1 MNAIPANTD
10 QLTVYTVASYR
21 HMHAVRLFQAQL
33 RLLPGVRVLDW
44 TWAAAPLGLPVNER
58 RQWMNVGKSC
68 AMAEFCEV
76 SCGQADLMVYLG
88 DSGKD
93 TAVQIGM
100 AKAIGTP
107 ILGIAGPL
115 EEPGLMLHSAV
126 AEWVPGPFE
135 AIGRIKRMARC
146 RLHGEADQDCRS
158 CRAERSCTMATNS
171 I

>member
-1 MNAIPANTD
+1 MTNTAD
-10 QLTVYTVASYR
+10 DFKVYPVASYR

-58 RQWMNVGKSC
+58 RRWMNVGKSC

-126 AEWVPGPFE
+126 AAWVPGPFE

-158 CRAERSCTMATNS
+158 CLAERTCTMATNS

>member
-1 MNAIPANTD
+1 MTNAAD
-10 QLTVYTVASYR
+10 HLKVYTVASYR
-21 HMHAVRLFQAQL
+21 HLHAVRLFQAQL
-33 RLLPGVRVLDW
+33 RLVPGVNVLDW
-44 TWAAAPLGLPVNER
+44 TWAAAPLGLPVNKR
-58 RQWMNVGKSC
+58 RQWMDVGENC
-68 AMAEFCEV
+68 GMAEFCGA

-107 ILGIAGPL
+107 VLGIAGPL
-115 EEPGLMLHSAV
+115 EELGLMLHSAV
-126 AEWVPGPFE
+126 AAWVPGPFE
-135 AIGRIKRMARC
+135 AIGRIKHMARC

-158 CRAERSCTMATNS
+158 CLAERVCTMATNS